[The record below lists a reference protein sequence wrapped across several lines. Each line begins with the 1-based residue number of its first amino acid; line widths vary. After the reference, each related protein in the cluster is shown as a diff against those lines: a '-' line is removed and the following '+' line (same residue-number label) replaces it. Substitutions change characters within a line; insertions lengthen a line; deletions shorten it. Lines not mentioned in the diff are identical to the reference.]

1 MRNSL
6 ATFADSLYYGPAWA
20 RRNICFWRIDIMDKR
35 IIYRRLVTV
44 LVACVLIFGT
54 TSCSVH
60 KEAKVQME
68 RNHIIINKLQH
79 AERYFKTHPAFEKAF
94 TFLRQDG
101 LAKLPADRYEIDGDR
116 LFCMISKGPGR
127 SRSEAKLEAH
137 RKYIDIQY
145 VIAGTDEMGW
155 KPTADCKV
163 IDTEY
168 DDEKD
173 IMFFKD
179 SPDSWTEVPAGS
191 FVIFFPQDAHAP
203 LVGSGEIH
211 KAVLKVAVE

>member
-1 MRNSL
+1 
-6 ATFADSLYYGPAWA
+6 
-20 RRNICFWRIDIMDKR
+20 MDKR
-35 IIYRRLVTV
+35 IIYRRLGVG
-44 LVACVLIFGT
+44 LVACVLIFGI
-54 TSCSVH
+54 TSCSGH
-60 KEAKVQME
+60 KETKVQMK
-68 RNHIIINKLQH
+68 RDQIIINKLQH
-79 AERYFKTHPAFEKAF
+79 AERYFNMHPAFEKAF

-101 LAKLPADRYEIDGDR
+101 LAELAAGRHEIDGEK
-116 LFCMISKGPGR
+116 LFCIISKGPGR
-127 SRSEAKLEAH
+127 SRAEAKLEAH

-168 DDEKD
+168 DADKD

-179 SPDSWTEVPAGS
+179 QPDSWTLVPAGS

-203 LVGSGEIH
+203 LVSKGEIH

>member
-1 MRNSL
+1 M
-6 ATFADSLYYGPAWA
+6 D
-20 RRNICFWRIDIMDKR
+20 RRKICRRIGAG
-35 IIYRRLVTV
+35 LVV
-44 LVACVLIFGT
+44 CVLIFGI
-54 TSCSVH
+54 TSCSGH

-68 RNHIIINKLQH
+68 RDHIIINKLQH
-79 AERYFKTHPAFEKAF
+79 AERYFNMHPAFEKAF
-94 TFLRQDG
+94 AFLRQKD
-101 LAKLPADRYEIDGDR
+101 LTELPAGRHEINGDR

-145 VIAGTDEMGW
+145 VIAGADEMGF

-168 DDEKD
+168 DADKD

-179 SPDSWTEVPAGS
+179 QPDSWEPVPAGS
-191 FVIFFPQDAHAP
+191 FVIFFPKDAHAP
-203 LVGSGEIH
+203 LVSSGEIH
-211 KAVLKVAVE
+211 KVVLKIAVE

>member
-1 MRNSL
+1 
-6 ATFADSLYYGPAWA
+6 
-20 RRNICFWRIDIMDKR
+20 MDRR
-35 IIYRRLVTV
+35 IIFRRVGAGLVISI
-44 LVACVLIFGT
+44 LIFAI
-54 TSCSVH
+54 TSCSGR
-60 KEAKVQME
+60 KEAKVEME
-68 RNHIIINKLQH
+68 RDHIIIDKLDR
-79 AERYFKTHPAFEKAF
+79 AEDYYDMHPAFEKAF
-94 TFLRQDG
+94 AFLRQDG
-101 LAKLPADRYEIDGDR
+101 LAGLAADRYEIDGEK

-145 VIAGTDEMGW
+145 VIAGADEMGW
-155 KPTADCKV
+155 KPTADCKM

-168 DDEKD
+168 DPDKD

-203 LVGSGEIH
+203 LVGGGEIH
-211 KAVLKVAVE
+211 KAVLKIAVE

>member
-1 MRNSL
+1 
-6 ATFADSLYYGPAWA
+6 
-20 RRNICFWRIDIMDKR
+20 MDRR
-35 IIYRRLVTV
+35 IIFRRLGAG
-44 LVACVLIFGT
+44 LVACVLIFGI
-54 TSCSVH
+54 TSCSER
-60 KEAKVQME
+60 KEAKVQMK
-68 RNHIIINKLQH
+68 RDHIIINKLQH
-79 AERYFKTHPAFEKAF
+79 AERYFRMHPAFEKAF
-94 TFLRQDG
+94 TFLRRDD
-101 LAKLPADRYEIDGDR
+101 LAELPADRYEIDGER

-155 KPTADCKV
+155 KPTADCKM

-168 DDEKD
+168 DADKD

-179 SPDSWTEVPAGS
+179 QPDSWTQVPTGS
-191 FVIFFPQDAHAP
+191 FVIFFPEDAHAP
-203 LVGSGEIH
+203 LVSKGEIH